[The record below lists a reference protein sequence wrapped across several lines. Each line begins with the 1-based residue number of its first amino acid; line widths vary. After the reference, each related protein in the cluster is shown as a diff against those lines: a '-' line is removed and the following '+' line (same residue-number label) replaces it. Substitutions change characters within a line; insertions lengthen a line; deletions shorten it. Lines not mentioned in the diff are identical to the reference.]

1 MGNAEWAEDRVP
13 VWYIMDEFGAR
24 VQHSADAPNVRMV
37 PFISTIDGAAYSLLF
52 PVQNVDEGEEI
63 TRQGYQMAKFDPYL
77 SLDCSR
83 VEDGGRNPR
92 KRRDQILQH
101 CVAEP

>member
-1 MGNAEWAEDRVP
+1 MKVGNAEWAEDRVP

-52 PVQNVDEGEEI
+52 PVKNVGEGEEI
-63 TRQGYQMAKFDPYL
+63 TRYYL
-77 SLDCSR
+77 
-83 VEDGGRNPR
+83 
-92 KRRDQILQH
+92 LQVCPLVCQNVTLNSVSVH
-101 CVAEP
+101 PCTYLIYCNETND

>member
-1 MGNAEWAEDRVP
+1 MVQSAQYKTISPKVGNAEWAEDRVP

-52 PVQNVDEGEEI
+52 PVQKVDEGEEI
-63 TRQGYQMAKFDPYL
+63 TRHY
-77 SLDCSR
+77 
-83 VEDGGRNPR
+83 
-92 KRRDQILQH
+92 
-101 CVAEP
+101 

>member
-1 MGNAEWAEDRVP
+1 MHALGVVFNHGCIFYGILLNDEKYGFIRPSTKQVTISPKVGNAEWAEDRVP

-63 TRQGYQMAKFDPYL
+63 TRHY
-77 SLDCSR
+77 
-83 VEDGGRNPR
+83 
-92 KRRDQILQH
+92 
-101 CVAEP
+101 

>member
-1 MGNAEWAEDRVP
+1 MP

-63 TRQGYQMAKFDPYL
+63 SRDGCQMAIASFL
-77 SLDCSR
+77 ACMCLALR
-83 VEDGGRNPR
+83 A
-92 KRRDQILQH
+92 RRTALRCKI
-101 CVAEP
+101 

>member
-1 MGNAEWAEDRVP
+1 MSTNKNLHSYRASLVHSSFIHPFTKQVTISPKVGNAEWAEDRVP

-63 TRQGYQMAKFDPYL
+63 TRYY
-77 SLDCSR
+77 
-83 VEDGGRNPR
+83 
-92 KRRDQILQH
+92 
-101 CVAEP
+101 